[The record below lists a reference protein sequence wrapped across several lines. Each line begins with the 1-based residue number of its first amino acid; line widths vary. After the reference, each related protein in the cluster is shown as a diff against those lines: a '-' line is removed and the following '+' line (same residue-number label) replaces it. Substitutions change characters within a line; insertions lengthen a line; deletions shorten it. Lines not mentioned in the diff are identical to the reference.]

1 MPTTVESG
9 THSILDV
16 DTMIGPDEIERC
28 LGGSRPTRA
37 DFDRG
42 PAGRGPEP
50 SEIALWGISGD

>member
-42 PAGRGPEP
+42 PEP